1 MTGQTYLK
9 NSICN
14 DLKLYRHTGIV
25 DAQLLEKIP
34 RKKLDAFLLTS
45 LSLLSLSVFLLYM

>member
-9 NSICN
+9 NSTCN
-14 DLKLYRHTGIV
+14 DVKLYRHTGIV

-34 RKKLDAFLLTS
+34 RKKLDPFLLPS
-45 LSLLSLSVFLLYM
+45 LSLFSLSFFLLYM